1 MGINCLRDTFKTSEE
16 GFKLAEISSTG
27 TSGELVVMET
37 N

>member
-1 MGINCLRDTFKTSEE
+1 MGINCLRDTFKTSE
-16 GFKLAEISSTG
+16 GFKLAELSSTG